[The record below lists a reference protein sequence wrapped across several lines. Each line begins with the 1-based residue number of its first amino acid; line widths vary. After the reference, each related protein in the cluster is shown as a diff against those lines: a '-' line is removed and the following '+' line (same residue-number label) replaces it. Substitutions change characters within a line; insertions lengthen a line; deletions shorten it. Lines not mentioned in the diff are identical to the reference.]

1 MTPPP
6 FDQKI
11 RRNDFSLRPHQETK
25 VYGIFTYYTFYNK
38 NLNPSQQS
46 RHFLK
51 KTPATFR
58 TRRSNYM

>member
-1 MTPPP
+1 MTLP
-6 FDQKI
+6 FDHIKKQK
-11 RRNDFSLRPHQETK
+11 FMA
-25 VYGIFTYYTFYNK
+25 FTYCTLYNK
-38 NLNPSQQS
+38 NLNHPQQS

>member
-11 RRNDFSLRPHQETK
+11 RRNDSSIRPHQETK
-25 VYGIFTYYTFYNK
+25 VYGVYLLYFFNK
-38 NLNPSQQS
+38 NLNPPQQS

-58 TRRSNYM
+58 TRHSNYM